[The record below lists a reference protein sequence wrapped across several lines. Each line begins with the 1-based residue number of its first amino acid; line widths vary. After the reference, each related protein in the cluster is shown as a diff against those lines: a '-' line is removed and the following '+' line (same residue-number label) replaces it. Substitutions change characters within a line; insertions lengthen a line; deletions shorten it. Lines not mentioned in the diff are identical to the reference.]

1 MTHHRTKP
9 TRFAL
14 KLDLNQK
21 KAAYLI
27 SVALISVLFVASL
40 IGVLTGKF
48 RPFAAENGG
57 GSGRRVITLPA
68 AELTWN
74 DSTGNSQKGTSNQL
88 KVTLAPFPAGAFTI
102 QGLPNLSTISAF
114 EMPGKLTIKR
124 KQDNKTIVDKAD
136 WVSKQNANATTRK
149 VTFDNEDILDGVDAL
164 SSGYVVTMTLKPK
177 YYLATTLQN
186 ITNVDTTVT
195 FPQVK
200 AGDMNDDNVID
211 EADFAI
217 SGPQFNQAVNN
228 SNRHIDVN
236 RDGKIDEADFAITG
250 PNFGATGASF

>member
-1 MTHHRTKP
+1 MTHHRAKP

-27 SVALISVLFVASL
+27 SVGLVAILFVASL
-40 IGVLTGKF
+40 IGILTGKF
-48 RPFAAENGG
+48 RPFAAELGG

-68 AELTWN
+68 ANLTWK
-74 DSTGNSQKGTSNQL
+74 DSSGAAQNGTSNSL
-88 KVTLAPFPAGAFTI
+88 RLTLAPFPAGQFTI
-102 QGLPNLSTISAF
+102 QGVPNLSTVSAF
-114 EMPGKLTIKR
+114 ELPGRLTIKR
-124 KQDNKTIVDKAD
+124 KQDNKVIVDKAE
-136 WVSKQNANATTRK
+136 WVSKQNASATTRK

-164 SSGYVVTMTLKPK
+164 ANGYVVNMTIKPK
-177 YYLATTLQN
+177 YYLATALQN

-200 AGDMNDDNVID
+200 AGDMNDDNVVD

-217 SGPQFNQAVNN
+217 SGPQFNQPVSN
-228 SNRHIDVN
+228 SNRYIDVN
-236 RDGKIDEADFAITG
+236 HDGKIDEADFAITG